1 MLKEYRSSLLPVI
14 HIVASHRDTT
24 LSSKT
29 LWLVCFRSQWHESLK
44 REVKLAR
51 KRSSVSSRA
60 SEQLN
65 SNSLPFVLY
74 LNDLLK
80 KYNIL
85 VLFSCNRLIIFIQL
99 KIYNLKIII
108 LSWPDFDHYLLPS
121 VNPLFLLA
129 ACVILSYRKT
139 VETLRWCYF
148 NGTFIIKAGNCVS
161 SATQTDQY
169 WASRSTK
176 VPSSRE

>member
-1 MLKEYRSSLLPVI
+1 MAS
-14 HIVASHRDTT
+14 SHRDMT

-51 KRSSVSSRA
+51 KRSSVTSRA
-60 SEQLN
+60 SKQLK

-74 LNDLLK
+74 LNERSNFRLSK
-80 KYNIL
+80 KYNIP

-108 LSWPDFDHYLLPS
+108 LSWPDFDLSVYYHYFLPS

-129 ACVILSYRKT
+129 ACVILSYRKIAAQ
-139 VETLRWCYF
+139 
-148 NGTFIIKAGNCVS
+148 N
-161 SATQTDQY
+161 
-169 WASRSTK
+169 
-176 VPSSRE
+176 